1 MGPQSPPTNSWGP
14 HKQQVSSALA
24 MQECNV
30 EQGQNNTIKTAVI
43 YANVQQSKQQKDSLQ
58 VLSPSITSAWSELS
72 QQLPTSP
79 A

>member
-1 MGPQSPPTNSWGP
+1 
-14 HKQQVSSALA
+14 